1 MFMGRERRRSNGGNN
16 GANNGGRTVPNGIGG
31 TNQLSKVVRASSMDQ
46 IRMGEQQQQNNE
58 EWLSQDELMG
68 CSSDELDK
76 LSMCLSEASSENQD
90 RRRPSL
96 FSDIIQAQLA
106 LWTLVIT
113 VFYSYAWQQHRKKF
127 LLSLFV
133 VVPPVLLLI
142 CTLSSLLTAIVILG
156 RLFSSPV
163 RFHDILRVDDGAL
176 DESEGGSASGGAFA
190 SFGSGM
196 GGARRRTA
204 SGSLSTSCQS
214 CGGGSVGRSLSM
226 SCEELPK
233 PMCRKHSTN
242 GSSLS
247 LYGGNGFGSATAG
260 GGAGLV
266 ARSESIGNGCQL
278 QRHYQYAHFS
288 SDGQ

>member
-1 MFMGRERRRSNGGNN
+1 MAPSGVANGVAVSRS
-16 GANNGGRTVPNGIGG
+16 
-31 TNQLSKVVRASSMDQ
+31 ASFC
-46 IRMGEQQQQNNE
+46 N
-58 EWLSQDELMG
+58 
-68 CSSDELDK
+68 
-76 LSMCLSEASSENQD
+76 EASSENQD

-96 FSDIIQAQLA
+96 FSDIVQAQLA

-247 LYGGNGFGSATAG
+247 LYGGNGLGSATAG

>member
-1 MFMGRERRRSNGGNN
+1 MFVGRERRRSNGGGSEKVAN
-16 GANNGGRTVPNGIGG
+16 GHG
-31 TNQLSKVVRASSMDQ
+31 TSELVKVASESSMDE
-46 IRMGEQQQQNNE
+46 ISRMDDHQQNNSE
-58 EWLSQDELMG
+58 GWLSQDELVMRS
-68 CSSDELDK
+68 SSDELDK
-76 LSMCLSEASSENQD
+76 LSTCLSEASSETQE

-96 FSDIIQAQLA
+96 ISDIVQAQLA
-106 LWTLVIT
+106 LWTLVLT

-133 VVPPVLLLI
+133 VVPPVFLLI

-156 RLFSSPV
+156 RIFSSPV

-176 DESEGGSASGGAFA
+176 EESEGGSATGGGFG
-190 SFGSGM
+190 SFGNGD
-196 GGARRRTA
+196 GAMRRRTA

-247 LYGGNGFGSATAG
+247 LYGGNGHGST
-260 GGAGLV
+260 GANGNGPGLV
-266 ARSESIGNGCQL
+266 ARSESIGSGSQL
-278 QRHYQYAHFS
+278 QRHRNFAHFS
-288 SDGQ
+288 SDDQ